1 VSAIELVGVERRFD
15 VAGRTVAALGPVDL
29 AIASGEFLCIVG
41 PSGCGKSTLLNLV
54 AGLDRPDAGRIRVDG
69 VDVAGTSPDRLMM
82 FQDGGLFPWLDVRDN
97 VEFGLRVGGMPEAER
112 RARSEQLL
120 RQVHLAGF
128 ANARIHQLSG
138 GMRQRVALAR
148 ALAPGPK
155 VLLMDEPFAALD
167 AQTRDRLGFELQEIQ
182 AATKTT
188 ILFITHNLREAGCLG
203 DRVLLMS
210 GRPGRFI
217 RELAIDLPRPRRIED
232 DGLIETIRPL
242 MTELRREV
250 DAIAAAT

>member
-1 VSAIELVGVERRFD
+1 MSALELSGVERRFD
-15 VAGRTVAALGPVDL
+15 LAGRRVAALGPIDL
-29 AIASGEFLCIVG
+29 SVATGEFITIVG

-54 AGLDRPDAGRIRVDG
+54 AGLDRPDAGTITVDG
-69 VDVAGTSPDRLMM
+69 RPVTGTSPDRLMV
-82 FQDGGLFPWLDVRDN
+82 FQDGGLFPWLDVREN
-97 VEFGLRVGGMPEAER
+97 VEFGLRVAGVEKGER
-112 RARSEQLL
+112 RERADRLL
-120 RQVHLAGF
+120 EQVHLSSF
-128 ANARIHQLSG
+128 ASARIHQLSG

-148 ALAPGPK
+148 ALAPQPRI
-155 VLLMDEPFAALD
+155 LLMDEPFAALD

-217 RELAIDLPRPRRIED
+217 RELAIRLPRPRRIED
-232 DGLIETIRPL
+232 EGLIETIRPL
-242 MTELRREV
+242 MADLRREV
-250 DAIAAAT
+250 DAMAVL